1 MTVPSVDGTVDHDMW
16 WLEGRTHMKHK
27 NDKRALVRR
36 VVASMVGDILN
47 GSLVAA
53 YLHTIGD
60 VPILFT
66 HAGVGSKFYGFV
78 QTQLQSS
85 ARSQLSGAA
94 RPIDP
99 KQIEKYANDMLVR
112 SIEGC
117 SDKFPCRYFVVVV
130 DVTTTAAQ
138 RSEAAALLI
147 IIQW

>member
-1 MTVPSVDGTVDHDMW
+1 M
-16 WLEGRTHMKHK
+16 HMKHK
-27 NDKRALVRR
+27 DDKRSLVRR
-36 VVASMVGDILN
+36 VVAAMVGDILN

-66 HAGVGSKFYGFV
+66 HAGVGSKFYNFI

-99 KQIEKYANDMLVR
+99 KQIEIYANDLLVH

-117 SDKFPCRYFVVVV
+117 RDKFPCRYWCSVVA
-130 DVTTTAAQ
+130 DASTAAQ
-138 RSEAAALLI
+138 PTEASALLI
-147 IIQW
+147 IQR

>member
-1 MTVPSVDGTVDHDMW
+1 MVCKDHDMW

-27 NDKRALVRR
+27 DDKRSLVRR
-36 VVASMVGDILN
+36 VVAAMVGDILN
-47 GSLVAA
+47 GSLVAT

-66 HAGVGSKFYGFV
+66 HAGVGSKFYGFM

-85 ARSQLSGAA
+85 ERSQLTRVA

-99 KQIEKYANDMLVR
+99 MQIEKYANDLLVR

-117 SDKFPCRYFVVVV
+117 RDKFPCRYSVVA
-130 DVTTTAAQ
+130 DVTTVASST
-138 RSEAAALLI
+138 EGALLI
-147 IIQW
+147 IQR

>member
-1 MTVPSVDGTVDHDMW
+1 
-16 WLEGRTHMKHK
+16 MKHK
-27 NDKRALVRR
+27 DDKRSLVRR
-36 VVASMVGDILN
+36 VVAAMVGDILN

-53 YLHTIGD
+53 YLHTVGD

-66 HAGVGSKFYGFV
+66 HAGVGSKFYNFV

-99 KQIEKYANDMLVR
+99 KQIEVYANDLLVH

-117 SDKFPCRYFVVVV
+117 GDKFPCRYWYSVVA
-130 DVTTTAAQ
+130 DASTAAQ
-138 RSEAAALLI
+138 PTEASALLI
-147 IIQW
+147 IQR

>member
-1 MTVPSVDGTVDHDMW
+1 MVCVDHDMW

-27 NDKRALVRR
+27 DDKRSLVRR
-36 VVASMVGDILN
+36 VVAAMVGDILN
-47 GSLVAA
+47 GSLVAT

-66 HAGVGSKFYGFV
+66 HAGVGSKFYGFM

-85 ARSQLSGAA
+85 ERSQLTRVA

-99 KQIEKYANDMLVR
+99 MQIEKYANDLLVR

-117 SDKFPCRYFVVVV
+117 RDKFPCRYSVVA
-130 DVTTTAAQ
+130 DVTTAA
-138 RSEAAALLI
+138 SSTEGALLI
-147 IIQW
+147 IQR